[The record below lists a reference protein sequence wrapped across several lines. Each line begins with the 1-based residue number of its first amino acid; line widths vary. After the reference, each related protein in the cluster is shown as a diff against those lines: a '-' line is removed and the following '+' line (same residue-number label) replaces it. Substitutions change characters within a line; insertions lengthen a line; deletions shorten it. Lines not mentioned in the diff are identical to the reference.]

1 MLSTVCPRYDSFSF
15 PQMRFGND
23 IENAKK
29 SVSSL
34 VSKEGNNIN
43 SNQDLL

>member
-15 PQMRFGND
+15 AQMRFGND
-23 IENAKK
+23 IENAKQ